1 MRNGPDITVPTT
13 TTTTTTTTRRP
24 PQTTTVE
31 PEAGYDKC
39 RDGRLDAITMATDGE
54 AYAFRGQC
62 SLMCVRASMRAYITA
77 YIYDYH
83 YISVIYQRGNKSI
96 IICFVVILQGLDCC
110 TDNLTIV

>member
-31 PEAGYDKC
+31 PEDGYDKC

-62 SLMCVRASMRAYITA
+62 SRVRASMRAYITA
-77 YIYDYH
+77 
-83 YISVIYQRGNKSI
+83 
-96 IICFVVILQGLDCC
+96 
-110 TDNLTIV
+110 